1 MYADSRQYGAKHTE
15 TFMKQFLVTLIAMLV
30 CAAGQEVAQTA
41 GPPANTHARPS
52 YAKVSNDDPRMARA
66 VENAQRTLGF
76 FMAALRAK
84 KDGDTVLEIK
94 KAFVDGDK
102 VEHLWIKRVT
112 YDGKSFH
119 GQIDN
124 QPAEIG
130 NVHAG
135 QRVTVAPREVDDWM
149 FLKDG
154 KLIGGYTTR
163 VLYARLSPE
172 DKASFDKKADYK
184 VE

>member
-1 MYADSRQYGAKHTE
+1 
-15 TFMKQFLVTLIAMLV
+15 MKQFLVTLVATLV
-30 CAAGQEVAQTA
+30 CAGGLRAAEPEVAESAASPDNTR
-41 GPPANTHARPS
+41 ANS
-52 YAKVSNDDPRMARA
+52 GYAQVSNDDPQMARA
-66 VENAQRTLGF
+66 VEDAQRTLGF
-76 FMAALRAK
+76 FMAAVRAK
-84 KDGDTVLEIK
+84 KDGDTILEIK

-112 YDGKSFH
+112 YDGKNFH

-135 QRVTVAPREVDDWM
+135 ERVTVAPREVDDWM

-154 KLIGGYTTR
+154 KLMGGYTTR
-163 VLYARLSPE
+163 VLYARLSAE
-172 DKASFDKKADYK
+172 DKARFDKKADYK

>member
-1 MYADSRQYGAKHTE
+1 
-15 TFMKQFLVTLIAMLV
+15 MKQFLVTVVVTFV
-30 CAAGQEVAQTA
+30 CAGGLRAAEPEGAQSA
-41 GPPANTHARPS
+41 APPANTNARPG
-52 YAKVSNDDPRMARA
+52 YASVSNDDPQMARA
-66 VENAQRTLGF
+66 VEKAQRTLGF

-112 YDGKSFH
+112 YDGKNFH

-130 NVHAG
+130 NVHTG
-135 QRVTVAPREVDDWM
+135 RRVTVAPREVDDWM

-172 DKASFDKKADYK
+172 DKASFDKEAGYK